1 MTLTMAKIYG
11 VLNRFFFEA
20 FTCCISFVSFKTII
34 TSLILTDDKTE
45 SRSHT
50 MVNIT
55 GRIFENIFK
64 YRMFNI
70 IFTSIIYKS

>member
-1 MTLTMAKIYG
+1 MAKIYL
-11 VLNRFFFEA
+11 VLNRFFFKA

-34 TSLILTDDKTE
+34 TSLILTDDETE

-55 GRIFENIFK
+55 GEYLRTYLSIECLIFFLHQ
-64 YRMFNI
+64 
-70 IFTSIIYKS
+70 